1 MQRIPEFLQNTWWK
15 ATLNCKPFSGQSH
28 FWVCYPIPAL
38 VPSESLERVKVGR
51 SQGQVEQGNSP
62 NRLCPKLRVFSW
74 DSTPFLFLLPC
85 LHTIY
90 ASKFYWKI
98 RPPPNPLS
106 GPHNHKNFGKE
117 SNIPRDSSTTS
128 LTSPW
133 KCHACCF
140 DKQICSQIYNNNN
153 EVTSSQ
159 LVISFLK
166 I

>member
-1 MQRIPEFLQNTWWK
+1 MKSNTQLQTFLWSV
-15 ATLNCKPFSGQSH
+15 PFLGLLPHSSLSL
-28 FWVCYPIPAL
+28 L
-38 VPSESLERVKVGR
+38 VPSESLERVKGGR

-74 DSTPFLFLLPC
+74 DSTPFSFLLPC